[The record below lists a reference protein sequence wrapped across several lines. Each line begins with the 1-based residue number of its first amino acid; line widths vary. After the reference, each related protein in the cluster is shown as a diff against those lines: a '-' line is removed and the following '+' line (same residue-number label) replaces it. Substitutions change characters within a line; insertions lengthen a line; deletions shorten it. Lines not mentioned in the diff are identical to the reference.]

1 MSTSTKDWVDEQVG
15 LALSLRSK
23 DPYLALMT
31 AEGAATVAES
41 ARYFRGK
48 ARALLANAGAAFALG
63 DYKQSLASCQEA
75 LALGRRLRDRS
86 IVIEALWRAAEPLP
100 FLGESSLAL
109 ASLNEF
115 LSMFKDG
122 DDPQHLSSALN
133 AAGIVYDCLNNPQK
147 ALEYFEFAQASI
159 AQVTTVPEPEKKRR
173 ELTFLANCALCLGSL
188 GRTDEAH
195 AVVLDTAP
203 KLKALSLWDSLA
215 RLWLNFADAAV
226 RANRLSLA
234 YEMVMSVSS
243 LPADSLS
250 DRNRCAVHGS
260 LAELALLEGRWED
273 ARREMQEALSYLP
286 VLGLRTRLQLLALNA
301 AYLEASS
308 QWPQA
313 NAQMISLREEE
324 LVAHRQTLDMLVNK
338 SASVFDLQL
347 SQRRRSA
354 LPAAIQPEKLEVA
367 ATVWP
372 QLSAQQQVVVA
383 QLSTGKTNKQIARD
397 IGLSPLTVRQ
407 HVSAVLTRL
416 QMKTRS
422 EVVGAFAR
430 MSSGQPTMG
439 TP

>member
-1 MSTSTKDWVDEQVG
+1 MSFSTKDWVDEQVG

-31 AEGAATVAES
+31 AQGAATVAAS
-41 ARYFRGK
+41 VRNFRGK
-48 ARALLANAGAAFALG
+48 ARALLASAGAAFALG
-63 DYKQSLASCQEA
+63 DYKQSLAACQEA
-75 LALGRRLRDRS
+75 LVIGRRLRDRS
-86 IVIEALWRAAEPLP
+86 TVIEALWRAAEPLP

-115 LSMFKDG
+115 LRTFKDG
-122 DDPQHLSSALN
+122 DDPQHFSSALN

-159 AQVTTVPEPEKKRR
+159 AQVTSLPEPERKRR
-173 ELTFLANCALCLGSL
+173 ELAFSANCALCLGSL

-195 AVVLDTAP
+195 AVVLDAAP
-203 KLKALSLWDSLA
+203 KLMALSLWDSLA

-226 RANRLSLA
+226 RAKRLPLA
-234 YEMVMSVSS
+234 HDMLGAVSS

-260 LAELALLEGRWED
+260 LAELALLEGRLAD
-273 ARREMQEALSYLP
+273 AERELQSALTYLP
-286 VLGLRTRLQLLALNA
+286 VLGLRTRLQLLGLNV

-308 QWPQA
+308 QWAQA
-313 NAQMISLREEE
+313 NAQMVSLRDEE
-324 LVAHRQTLDMLVNK
+324 LAAHRQALDMLANK
-338 SASVFDLQL
+338 GASVLDLQL

-354 LPAAIQPEKLEVA
+354 LRAVLPPEKLAIA

-383 QLSTGKTNKQIARD
+383 QLSTGKTNKEIARD

-407 HVSAVLTRL
+407 HVSAVLARL
-416 QMKTRS
+416 HMRTRS
-422 EVVGAFAR
+422 EVVGAFAC
-430 MSSGQPTMG
+430 MSSGGPTVG